1 MELEYPFLENKPIL
15 PDDHNTMT
23 HIDACYRNQKEMV
36 KDEYVA
42 AVLAGHPKCNYIL
55 LFTEIQVP
63 AILILL
69 VVLLVV
75 AWIIHV
81 GLECLKFFRKQ
92 RSRRNPVAI
101 YQRCISDYSPTPNRS
116 TEFSNERT
124 VVHV

>member
-42 AVLAGHPKCNYIL
+42 AVLAGHPKCIY
-55 LFTEIQVP
+55 
-63 AILILL
+63 
-69 VVLLVV
+69 
-75 AWIIHV
+75 
-81 GLECLKFFRKQ
+81 
-92 RSRRNPVAI
+92 RNPVAI